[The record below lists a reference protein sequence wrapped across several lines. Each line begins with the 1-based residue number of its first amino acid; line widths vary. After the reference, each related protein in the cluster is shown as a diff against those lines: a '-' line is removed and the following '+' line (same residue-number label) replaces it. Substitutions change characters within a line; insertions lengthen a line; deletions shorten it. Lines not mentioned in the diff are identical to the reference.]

1 MDKTLSPYDF
11 LKARRPDEFSDSVI
25 VRQAELSRE
34 FFEYYLDSLTS
45 RSQEKQFELFCK
57 RMAELEVCPN
67 LSPQTGP
74 TGGGDSKVDSETYP
88 VSDAHAL
95 SWYGGIGRE
104 AANERWAFTISAK
117 KDWKTK
123 VKSDIAN
130 VMSTCRD
137 YKIIFFMSNQYIPDK
152 KRAETEDE
160 LLAKHGITI
169 KILDRTWLM
178 DKLFTNHREAV
189 AVEYFGLSDSFL
201 SKQNQGPMDYERKQ
215 IIDTLEFEI
224 QQITADG
231 VHNGALVEK
240 SIQAAILSREMEL
253 QFSETTGRFNR
264 ASSMANQWGTILQKK
279 ECAYEW
285 AWTLYWWYEDF
296 DEFYKKYCD
305 FEKLII
311 GGINFYD
318 LERLTNLW
326 MNLFAITNGT
336 PDEKNFR
343 THTETL
349 LAEYERIIAD
359 HTRPNASLEARANFV
374 FVKLRLGHDINTLV
388 QELAIIV
395 SESEGVLDFKFKT
408 ISNVVAEIAPILQ
421 ESPEFNQLFETLI
434 TLTSKR
440 DQETTAADM
449 LINRGKQ
456 LIGIKPYSAIRYIGR
471 ALLKLFKQES
481 KNKLLLALFL
491 MGSACEKVGLLWAA
505 RGFYFNA
512 FYISFTNYM
521 KYGRVNPII
530 LACST
535 SMKNLELRNGR
546 IPQALEWHNLDSIT
560 KGLLVSS
567 GYDASKINELEETDL
582 FDSIL
587 GMLLFRV
594 SFEDLHQL
602 TLLPDSLEDKNLF
615 RAACA
620 LKYALGHID
629 KEILDAENGDV
640 NAVDNLMKLWYNQPA
655 ASQIPG
661 TASLGLENVEYLHS
675 KILGCQI
682 NVAAERQFPCVEL
695 AESILAAL
703 ESFLATGPVDKMIC
717 ISPRIDIEIKFNPA
731 DTLEISHKKN
741 NGELFFA
748 ITCSDYAQDDFKQAQ
763 TVVKDFI
770 FHFIV
775 ELVANTVL
783 SENLINQLHGLAEDD
798 NIFSRSLDF
807 TGSVFISADL
817 LGKETVS
824 ISKFIST
831 NGSEYPL
838 KRISPIE
845 LIQVGEESNNRII
858 APQSNMRELA
868 EIDVFDLEAVSH
880 QNIDIVSII
889 NIPLWGKAKWQGMQF
904 AFIPE
909 NGTLVLSPMFAVKN
923 ASMEIFDEWISKV
936 GHKDRQDIIKIGI
949 IKGVDKNNPSHYKAI
964 FTANFEALNPN
975 VNKNGIFIT
984 LNRSLKMTPDDDT
997 NLANFEKTLEQT
1009 GRKYYIAP
1017 SHLEQKGKVPEL
1029 LWSCAIL
1036 KENIEIKNAWEV
1048 GEDSWLSF
1056 AITPDDDPLIPPFV
1070 REAPVAKVLK
1080 RLHRT
1085 K

>member
-231 VHNGALVEK
+231 VQNGALVEK

>member
-130 VMSTCRD
+130 VMLTCRD

-336 PDEKNFR
+336 PDEKNIR

-388 QELAIIV
+388 QELAKIV

-408 ISNVVAEIAPILQ
+408 ISNVVEEIAPILQ

-505 RGFYFNA
+505 RGYYFNA

-535 SMKNLELRNGR
+535 NMKNLELRNGR
-546 IPQALEWHNLDSIT
+546 IPQALEWHSLDSIT

-567 GYDASKINELEETDL
+567 GFDASKINELEETDL
-582 FDSIL
+582 FDPIL

-594 SFEDLHQL
+594 SFEDLNHL

-615 RAACA
+615 KAACA
-620 LKYALGHID
+620 LKYTLGHID
-629 KEILDAENGDV
+629 KEILDAENGDI
-640 NAVDNLMKLWYNQPA
+640 NAVDHFMKLWYNQPA

-661 TASLGLENVEYLHS
+661 TASLGLDNVECLHS